1 MMEELKALREEIDLV
16 DRELAQLFEKRMEIA
31 GRIGELKKACGLQVL
46 DSGREAQVRE
56 ERKNYIKNPEL
67 RPYWSELLE
76 ELMKISKE
84 YQWTLNEDC
93 PSLRK

>member
-1 MMEELKALREEIDLV
+1 MMEELKALRAEIDRV
-16 DRELAQLFEKRMEIA
+16 DQDLAALFERRMEVA
-31 GRIGELKKACGLQVL
+31 GRIGKLKKSCGMQVL
-46 DSGREAQVRE
+46 DSERENQLRE

-67 RPYWSELLE
+67 LSYWSELLE

>member
-1 MMEELKALREEIDLV
+1 MEELNALRAEIDRV
-16 DRELAQLFEKRMEIA
+16 DQDLAALFERRMEIA
-31 GRIGELKKACGLQVL
+31 GRIGKLKKSCGMQVL
-46 DSGREAQVRE
+46 DSERENQLRE

-93 PSLRK
+93 PFLRK

>member
-1 MMEELKALREEIDLV
+1 MMEELNALRAEIDRV
-16 DRELAQLFEKRMEIA
+16 DQDLAALFERRMEIA
-31 GRIGELKKACGLQVL
+31 GRIGKLKKSCGMQVL
-46 DSGREAQVRE
+46 DSERENQLRA

-67 RPYWSELLE
+67 LSYWSELLE

>member
-1 MMEELKALREEIDLV
+1 MRMVRSAHVHGPAMKANDSERENQLR
-16 DRELAQLFEKRMEIA
+16 K
-31 GRIGELKKACGLQVL
+31 
-46 DSGREAQVRE
+46 

-67 RPYWSELLE
+67 LSYWSELLE

>member
-1 MMEELKALREEIDLV
+1 MMEELKALRAEIDRV
-16 DRELAQLFEKRMEIA
+16 DQDLAALFERRMEIA
-31 GRIGELKKACGLQVL
+31 GRIGKLKKSCGMQVL
-46 DSGREAQVRE
+46 DSERENQLRE

-67 RPYWSELLE
+67 LSYWSELRE